1 MEKVKQEKAYKD
13 WQIED
18 IIAWCQAND
27 QVAWLKTT
35 AAKKIKHPIY
45 PKIANV
51 SKTGKNTHKM
61 DKTQEPIGYEESAIT
76 FVELK
81 REFINTFFEKKEK
94 EEKLSMYD
102 IIANL

>member
-1 MEKVKQEKAYKD
+1 MEKVKQEKDYRD
-13 WQIED
+13 WLIDD

-45 PKIANV
+45 PKVANI
-51 SKTGKNTHKM
+51 SKTGKKTHKM
-61 DKTQEPIGYEESAIT
+61 DKTKEPIGYEESAIT

-81 REFINTFFEKKEK
+81 REFINTFFEKKED
-94 EEKLSMYD
+94 EKKPSMYD
-102 IIANL
+102 IIAAL